1 MQSITLK
8 GNLYILQQKRKESD
22 LKILPCSKKT
32 TTDGIIE
39 ANIFQVL
46 NLTSLSFSVPIR

>member
-8 GNLYILQQKRKESD
+8 GNLYTLQQKRKESY
-22 LKILPCSKKT
+22 LKILLCSKKT
-32 TTDGIIE
+32 ATDGIIE

-46 NLTSLSFSVPIR
+46 NLTSLSFSVPVR

>member
-8 GNLYILQQKRKESD
+8 GNLYILQQKRKESY
-22 LKILPCSKKT
+22 LKILLCSKKT